1 MAYQLAGEAS
11 CVSGSE
17 TLSPSP
23 KRSPCVGAHRQH
35 SGGFLYQPPR
45 RFAVAPPVQ
54 ADTSDPCVVPGKT
67 PLAESS
73 LHPGAS
79 QCGSRHPV
87 EAGAGARG
95 MMLHT
100 EVVKQIWRVF
110 GQAQV
115 DVFATRETL

>member
-1 MAYQLAGEAS
+1 MLVHTDNTAV
-11 CVSGSE
+11 VSYIN
-17 TLSPSP
+17 
-23 KRSPCVGAHRQH
+23 HQ
-35 SGGFLYQPPR
+35 GGLL
-45 RFAVAPPVQ
+45 VAPPVQ